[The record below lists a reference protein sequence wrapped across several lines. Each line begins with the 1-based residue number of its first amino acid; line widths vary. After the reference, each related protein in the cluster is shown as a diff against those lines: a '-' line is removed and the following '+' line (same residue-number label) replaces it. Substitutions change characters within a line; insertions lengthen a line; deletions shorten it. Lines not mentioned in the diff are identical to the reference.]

1 MVTVFPVPEDKALI
15 HYPARFVDPAL
26 AFAFGWNYWYSFAIT
41 LTTEITAAGIMSTQL
56 INQNCMGLWISAV
69 LVSATAIN
77 FFRRRW
83 FGEVEFIFA
92 AIKLLTMVAS
102 IVFGI
107 IFLLGGRPDHD
118 RIGFRYWISP
128 GPFNQF
134 NEIPGF
140 IGRFLAFWSVLSQA
154 AFTHQG
160 TEIVALAALE
170 TENPRKSIP
179 IAIKTVLYRI
189 LIFYLGGMTVVGLLV
204 PYTSSSLGTG
214 ARSGALSPFVIAFNS
229 VHIPT
234 LSMGVSIIAV
244 MIISVFPVV
253 NSHIYA
259 GSKILHG
266 LSSDDLAPLLFS
278 RAPKWFS
285 RYTSNGDQVAGI
297 AITAVFGLLAYTSV
311 AVGISQADTVYERFS
326 KMSSISV
333 LMTWWSILLTYIQ
346 FYHGVSRKVGI
357 DRGMFAYQAPF
368 QPWLSYFGFSM
379 TTLIIIFNGFEVFLS
394 HNWSTSKFISAYIS
408 LLIFPLG
415 FIWSKISQKTS
426 FIKLDQMKLEEGR
439 SDLNPLDVM
448 EGENDVNSVG
458 KFHKFLHW
466 VRKWYMSGWLK
477 TGSNSSNELNQSQKI
492 TALP

>member
-1 MVTVFPVPEDKALI
+1 MTPSLEGNVSLESKITDDDTPSCNGRTTLQTRHVYMMAIGGTIGTGLFSGSGEALRNGGPVGLLLGHLVVGVVVYSMIVALGEMVTVFPVGGSAPKLPSPVPEDKALI

-26 AFAFGWNYWYSFAIT
+26 AFA
-41 LTTEITAAGIMSTQL
+41 
-56 INQNCMGLWISAV
+56 C
-69 LVSATAIN
+69 
-77 FFRRRW
+77 
-83 FGEVEFIFA
+83 
-92 AIKLLTMVAS
+92 
-102 IVFGI
+102 
-107 IFLLGGRPDHD
+107 GRPDHD

-415 FIWSKISQKTS
+415 FIWSKISRKTS
-426 FIKLDQMKLEEGR
+426 FVKLDQMKLEEGR
-439 SDLNPLDVM
+439 SELNPLDVM

-466 VRKWYMSGWLK
+466 ILK
-477 TGSNSSNELNQSQKI
+477 FISVTR
-492 TALP
+492 